1 MSDLI
6 AVVFPSE
13 EKAEEVRQ
21 KILGMTKDYL
31 IDIGDAVI
39 ATKTENGKVKLNQ
52 LMSTT
57 AAGRG
62 RRQLLGPADRRP
74 VPEPADRRR
83 RRARPAAR
91 WPGR

>member
-1 MSDLI
+1 MADLI

-39 ATKTENGKVKLNQ
+39 ATKTDTGKVKLNQ

-57 AAGRG
+57 AAGAAGGSFWGLLIGVLFLNPLVGVAAGRG
-62 RRQLLGPADRRP
+62 QR
-74 VPEPADRRR
+74 
-83 RRARPAAR
+83 AR
-91 WPGR
+91 WPAR